1 MEPKPP
7 KPSKGDTAHWSPP
20 SSAPG
25 RTAARRS
32 GAAGSGGRL
41 GGVLTAV
48 SRDPLSTPHRTRND
62 AIITAVIAVA
72 AVAAAFLAGEE
83 RRPDALGWTLLAGA
97 ILPLVWRRSHP
108 YAVLAVG
115 VLCVA
120 PYHALD
126 NAHGAPM
133 AGSML
138 AVYTFASLVRPL
150 HAVLVGGAVVGL
162 TLTTMFTVGAHE
174 GLESLRTSG
183 WIIVFLVVG
192 MDVRIYRQYV
202 ASMVARAE
210 HAERTRE
217 EEAARRVAEERIRI
231 ARDLHDLLAHSIT
244 LIGVQTSVA
253 SHVLTVDPD
262 RLDRAA
268 IAKALDDIADTCR
281 AARGE
286 LRTTL
291 TVLRTDATG
300 THGRADAGT
309 PSGPL
314 PELAS
319 LPELTAA
326 SGARLTLRP
335 GADRLPPAAEVAAYR
350 IVQESLTNAVRHGG
364 TGVGIDVSVERRGDA
379 LHVAVLDDGAGEP
392 LPAATPGQAPGFG
405 IVGMRERARSVGGT
419 LLARPRP
426 DGGFEV
432 LAVLPLRQPEPAA

>member
-1 MEPKPP
+1 MEPKP
-7 KPSKGDTAHWSPP
+7 SKDTAHPSPP
-20 SSAPG
+20 SSGPG
-25 RTAARRS
+25 RRRT
-32 GAAGSGGRL
+32 AGSGGRL

-62 AIITAVIAVA
+62 AVITAVIAVTA
-72 AVAAAFLAGEE
+72 VVAALLAGEG
-83 RRPDALGWTLLAGA
+83 RRPDALGWVLLFGA
-97 ILPLVWRRSHP
+97 TVPLVWRRSHP
-108 YAVLAVG
+108 YAVLVVG

-150 HAVLVGGAVVGL
+150 HAVLVGAAVIGL

-291 TVLRTDATG
+291 TVLRTD
-300 THGRADAGT
+300 HGRSDAGA

-335 GADRLPPAAEVAAYR
+335 GGERLPPAAEVAAYR

-364 TGVGIDVSVERRGDA
+364 TGVDIEVSVERRGEA
-379 LHVAVLDDGAGEP
+379 LHVAVVDDGAGEP
-392 LPAATPGQAPGFG
+392 LPAAVPGQAPGFG
-405 IVGMRERARSVGGT
+405 IVGMRERARSVDGT
-419 LLARPRP
+419 LVARPRP

>member
-1 MEPKPP
+1 MQP
-7 KPSKGDTAHWSPP
+7 KPSKD
-20 SSAPG
+20 
-25 RTAARRS
+25 AAR
-32 GAAGSGGRL
+32 GGGRL

-62 AIITAVIAVA
+62 ALITAVIAVA

-97 ILPLVWRRSHP
+97 VLPLVWRRSHP
-108 YAVLAVG
+108 YAVLVVC

-133 AGSML
+133 AGSVL

-150 HAVLVGGAVVGL
+150 HAVVVGGAVVGL

-300 THGRADAGT
+300 A

-335 GADRLPPAAEVAAYR
+335 GGERLPPAAEVAAYR

-364 TGVGIDVSVERRGDA
+364 AGVGIEVSVERRGEA
-379 LHVAVLDDGAGEP
+379 LHVAVSDDGAGEP
-392 LPAATPGQAPGFG
+392 LPAAAPGQPPGFG